1 MTGVRSY
8 RYPCPKG
15 KGNDERLANSLTT
28 YFGKFFMKIFSSHRF
43 GRPNSKRRRGAA
55 LLEFALVASLFFV
68 LLLGMLQF
76 GVYLNATNTLW
87 NLSREGARFASVQ
100 KGDSATVAA
109 NNQAIIDHIT
119 QGAPTGVMPPTV
131 DKNKMKVI
139 ITPSDASTRTS
150 GTAVQIT
157 LQYDMSDKIFVPIG
171 NLLNKT
177 YTTTTSMR
185 VE

>member
-8 RYPCPKG
+8 RYFAALGVGNG
-15 KGNDERLANSLTT
+15 KAVATSLTT
-28 YFGKFFMKIFSSHRF
+28 YIEEFFMKTSSSHRF
-43 GRPNSKRRRGAA
+43 KRMVSKRRRGAA

-100 KGDSATVAA
+100 KSDSATKDA
-109 NNQAIIDHIT
+109 NNQAVIDHIT
-119 QGAPTGVMPPTV
+119 QGSPTGVMPPTV
-131 DKNKMKVI
+131 DPKRMRVI
-139 ITPSDASTRTS
+139 ITPLDVSARTS
-150 GTAVQIT
+150 GTTVEIT

-171 NLLNKT
+171 GLLNKT
-177 YTTTTSMR
+177 YTTRTSMR

>member
-8 RYPCPKG
+8 RYPCLIG
-15 KGNDERLANSLTT
+15 KGNDERVANSLTT
-28 YFGKFFMKIFSSHRF
+28 YFGKFFMKLLLSYRF
-43 GRPNSKRRRGAA
+43 KRPNSKRRRGVA
-55 LLEFALVASLFFV
+55 LLEFALVAPLFFV

-87 NLSREGARFASVQ
+87 NLSREGARLASVQ
-100 KGDSATVAA
+100 KSDSATVDA

-131 DKNKMKVI
+131 DPKKMTVT
-139 ITPSDASTRTS
+139 ITPSDAATRTS
-150 GTAVQIT
+150 GTTVEIT
-157 LQYDMSDKIFVPIG
+157 LTYDMSDKIFVPIG
-171 NLLNKT
+171 GLLNKT

>member
-1 MTGVRSY
+1 MTDVESY
-8 RYPCPKG
+8 RYALG
-15 KGNDERLANSLTT
+15 IGRGNDEEVANSLIA
-28 YFGKFFMKIFSSHRF
+28 YIEEFFMKISSSQRF
-43 GRPNSKRRRGAA
+43 RIMSSKQRRGAA

-100 KGDSATVAA
+100 KSDSATVAN
-109 NNQAIIDHIT
+109 NNQAIVDHIT

-131 DKNKMKVI
+131 DKNKMNVI
-139 ITPSDASTRTS
+139 ITPSDATTRTS
-150 GTAVQIT
+150 GTTVNIT
-157 LQYDMSDKIFVPIG
+157 LTYDMSDKIFVPIG